1 MLRASAGNGNAA
13 IGSRGPIGRA
23 WSCRNPFGRYAS
35 FDHQRKLCVMGTAL
49 GILHRRVCRSQ
60 PSLELLIFSNTVP
73 EILRRSRLSRRVGF
87 RPTYQSANLH
97 AHPRLCGA
105 MSFPDHFLSG
115 RGSRQIARGPP
126 VSEPC
131 TPALPLAGNSRL
143 PSIRRSGTRPLH
155 ATPCRPPSGVRSA
168 SCQQGSPAD
177 MPAGT
182 VAAG

>member
-1 MLRASAGNGNAA
+1 
-13 IGSRGPIGRA
+13 
-23 WSCRNPFGRYAS
+23 
-35 FDHQRKLCVMGTAL
+35 MGTAL

-73 EILRRSRLSRRVGF
+73 EILRRSRLSRRVGL
-87 RPTYQSANLH
+87 PTNIPECSPSCSSAVMWGNVVDGSL
-97 AHPRLCGA
+97 PKRQRLA
-105 MSFPDHFLSG
+105 SDS
-115 RGSRQIARGPP
+115 ARPP

-143 PSIRRSGTRPLH
+143 PSIRSGTRPLH

-168 SCQQGSPAD
+168 SCQQGGPAD

-182 VAAG
+182 VTSNGQVIENHFECPRNVVLAACVPGWE